1 MVSPELALLDRFYDA
16 FDRRDGAT
24 MESCYAPDA
33 RFSDPVFTEL
43 RGKEPGAMWRMLTG
57 RSADLSVELLDRAAD
72 ADTGSAHWIARYTF
86 GRTGRP
92 VVNDVRSTF
101 RFADGLIV
109 DQRDEFDFAR
119 WARQALGTP
128 GRLFGWTPFL
138 RDRVRRTARRS
149 LDTHLAGSTRE

>member
-1 MVSPELALLDRFYDA
+1 
-16 FDRRDGAT
+16 
-24 MESCYAPDA
+24 
-33 RFSDPVFTEL
+33 
-43 RGKEPGAMWRMLTG
+43 MWRMLTG

-109 DQRDEFDFAR
+109 DQRDEFDFPR
-119 WARQALGTP
+119 WARQAGTFGQDPALVTELGK
-128 GRLFGWTPFL
+128 LSL
-138 RDRVRRTARRS
+138 SLRS
-149 LDTHLAGSTRE
+149 LATDDSPADEPGTAFRATWDSDVSPVLRPENQPRTTMAVFRGQQAQTVTIRRGVAP